1 MERNKSPGDAM
12 AEALEI
18 LREANMEATYGLIDQ
33 TCDYD
38 ERTAAALE
46 VNQAAVEKALKLIQ

>member
-1 MERNKSPGDAM
+1 M